1 MISVSKRIYNVQYC
15 CGTWERNDSNPGSDI
30 LPSHMRLRPSQ
41 LWVWICVPL
50 PQMNLQGHEMEM
62 PRPLMVITLKIHFTF
77 LIYFKMWNRIEAC
90 PTTPLSW
97 HLDTDRNPSCAGLK
111 QQRKMVFSLILLLLL
126 TYLFNLINLSHS
138 EWDNYLFQH
147 KKTYFRSCLLSV
159 TVLYNT
165 V

>member
-97 HLDTDRNPSCAGLK
+97 HLDTDINSKLCWPNNDCLTLFNYPRWRFNFLFRVMKGEVSPAA
-111 QQRKMVFSLILLLLL
+111 VFSVNH
-126 TYLFNLINLSHS
+126 T
-138 EWDNYLFQH
+138 
-147 KKTYFRSCLLSV
+147 
-159 TVLYNT
+159 
-165 V
+165 